1 MITALLFDLDG
12 TLLASDPLH
21 AQAFVDQF
29 AEHGRE
35 IDEAFYNTRI
45 HGRLNA
51 EIFAEFFP
59 DEDGEAMAEEKEAA
73 FRVLLGPD
81 SPPMPGLVALLDR
94 ADQAGW
100 AKAVVTNAPR
110 INAEFMLSSIGVAH
124 RFDTLVVSDECAAGK
139 PDPAPYLEGLRR
151 VGATAE
157 TAIAFEDSPSG
168 IRAAAAAGILTLGI
182 RSTLDDATL
191 RGAGATA
198 TFSDF
203 TDPALGP
210 LLDRQSGAAA

>member
-1 MITALLFDLDG
+1 MIQALLFDLDG

-21 AQAFVDQF
+21 ARAFMDQF
-29 AEHGRE
+29 AAHGRE

-59 DEDGEAMAEEKEAA
+59 SADGAAMAEEKEAA
-73 FRVLLGPD
+73 FRDLLGHD
-81 SPPMPGLVALLDR
+81 APPMPGLLALLDR
-94 ADQAGW
+94 ADRAGW

-110 INAEFMLSSIGVAH
+110 VNAEFMLSSIGVAA
-124 RFDTLVVSDECAAGK
+124 RFDTLVVSDECSAGK

-151 VGATAE
+151 VGAQPDTAL
-157 TAIAFEDSPSG
+157 AFEDSPSG
-168 IRAAAAAGILTLGI
+168 IRAAVAAGIPTLGL

-191 RGAGATA
+191 RAAGATA
-198 TFSDF
+198 TLADF